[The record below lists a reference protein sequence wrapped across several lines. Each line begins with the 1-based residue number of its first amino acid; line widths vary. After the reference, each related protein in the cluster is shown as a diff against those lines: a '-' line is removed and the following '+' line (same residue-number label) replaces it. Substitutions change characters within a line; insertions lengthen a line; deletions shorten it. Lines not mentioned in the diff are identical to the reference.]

1 MFELTNDDVCDIA
14 VTAAEGGIGYW
25 SQIDVYEYARWTVP
39 DRWDYIEVPDTFVF
53 YNLAELSPEGT
64 HYLTNEL
71 LPVTPAV
78 IRRGWNRLVERWGNR
93 SLNPF
98 GFDPRDSGSVDSVVA
113 DLIIQLGLFDEV
125 RYG

>member
-1 MFELTNDDVCDIA
+1 MFELTNADAGDIA

-25 SQIDVYEYARWTVP
+25 AKIEQYNPRWYDPATYEPID
-39 DRWDYIEVPDTFVF
+39 VPDT
-53 YNLAELSPEGT
+53 YNYYTLAEDNGAG
-64 HYLTNEL
+64 HYDWDN
-71 LPVTPAV
+71 PYIVSPAV
-78 IRRGWNRLVERWGNR
+78 IRRGWNRLIERWEKR

-98 GFDPRDSGSVDSVVA
+98 GFDPRELGSVDSNVA